1 MLETVTPVRY
11 HAAVSSGRTKPARIE
26 CEKLDLSTVEVVAK
40 FSAGCDRKEMG
51 LAMEVVAACL
61 AADLGLPIPKPY
73 LLDMQPSFV
82 STVPDPDR
90 QRAMAASNAVAF
102 GSTEV
107 GSGFRIWATADR
119 LSVDMLPEA
128 LAILCF
134 DAFVVNDDRR
144 ADNPNCLL
152 KGKQIRIID
161 HEYSFVHKM
170 LVLSGWQQPWKMGAL
185 ASLTTPGHHIFYA
198 GLKGENLNFA
208 PIEQTWLGISDARLQ
223 EYRDSV
229 PHQWAADVAVGD
241 AISLIQGVRN
251 NITAALAE
259 VRRVLT

>member
-1 MLETVTPVRY
+1 MLETITPVRY
-11 HAAVSSGRTKPARIE
+11 HSAVSSGRTKPSRIE

-40 FSAGCDRKEMG
+40 FSAGCDRKEVS

-82 STVPDPDR
+82 NTVPDTER
-90 QRAMAASNAVAF
+90 QAAMTASNGIAF
-102 GSTEV
+102 GSTEA
-107 GSGFRIWATADR
+107 GSGFRIWSKADR
-119 LSVDMLPEA
+119 LSADMLPEA

-161 HEYSFVHKM
+161 HESSFVHKM
-170 LVLSGWQQPWKMGAL
+170 LMLSGWQQPWEVGAL
-185 ASLTTPGHHIFYA
+185 APLTTPGHHIFYA

-208 PIEQTWLGISDARLQ
+208 PIEQAWRGVSDARLQ
-223 EYRDSV
+223 EYRNSV
-229 PHQWAADVAVGD
+229 PHQWAAAAAVD
-241 AISLIQGVRN
+241 HAISLIQGVRD
-251 NITAALAE
+251 NITVALAE

>member
-11 HAAVSSGRTKPARIE
+11 HAAVSSGRTKPVRIE

-40 FSAGCDRKEMG
+40 FSAGCDRKEVG

-73 LLDMQPSFV
+73 LLDTQPSFV
-82 STVPDPDR
+82 NAVPDADR
-90 QRAMAASNAVAF
+90 RSAMAASNGIAF
-102 GSTEV
+102 GSTEA
-107 GSGFRIWATADR
+107 GSGFRIWSKADR
-119 LSVDMLPEA
+119 LSTDMLPEA

-161 HEYSFVHKM
+161 HESSFVHKM
-170 LVLSGWQQPWKMGAL
+170 LIGWQQPWKVGAL
-185 ASLTTPGHHIFYA
+185 APLTTPGHHIFYA

-208 PIEQTWLGISDARLQ
+208 PIEQAWRGVGDARLQ
-223 EYRDSV
+223 EYRNSV
-229 PHQWAADVAVGD
+229 PHHWAAAVAVDD
-241 AISLIQGVRN
+241 AISLIQGVRD